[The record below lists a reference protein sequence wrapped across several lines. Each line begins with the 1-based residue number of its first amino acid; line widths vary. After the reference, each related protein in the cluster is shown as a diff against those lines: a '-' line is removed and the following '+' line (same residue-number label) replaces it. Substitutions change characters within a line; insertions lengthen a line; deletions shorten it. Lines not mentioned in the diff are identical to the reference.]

1 MKKRGIGVA
10 ASHYPTGAAGGG
22 DATQAILKVNAD
34 GSADLIVSC
43 VDMGQ
48 GVKTVLA
55 QIAAEELGIPYE
67 RVKVNNQGTD
77 TGPLCFG
84 SFASR
89 VTYAA
94 GNAVIEAAREVRSV
108 LFEAAAPLLQAT
120 PEELSAAEGRIF
132 VRDAPERSMAF
143 DDVASTAGI
152 LMRKMIVGHGSFSR
166 DRSPPD
172 PETGAC
178 DHFCTLAWGATL
190 AEVEV
195 DTETGEVQV
204 LKLVAAFD
212 AGRAINPLLVE
223 GQIEGGAMMGMG
235 AALMENL
242 YPQYPSLEGQPTNL
256 NTYVIPSAADLP
268 DEMEAVIVECAS
280 SGGPYG
286 AKGIGEMTASVASP
300 AILGAIHDAVGVWI
314 DEIPVTP
321 ERLLRALEE
330 KGGPGAS

>member
-1 MKKRGIGVA
+1 MKKRGVGIA
-10 ASHYPTGAAGGG
+10 ASHFPTGVAGGG

-34 GSADLIVSC
+34 GSADLIVSS
-43 VDMGQ
+43 VDLGQ
-48 GVKTVLA
+48 GSKTVLA

-67 RVKVNNQGTD
+67 RVQVNNQGTD

-94 GNAVIEAAREVRSV
+94 GNAVIAAAREARSV
-108 LFEAAAPLLQAT
+108 LFEAAAAVLQAT

-132 VRDAPERSMAF
+132 VRDDPDRSVSF
-143 DDVASTAGI
+143 DDMASTAGI
-152 LMRKMIVGHGSFSR
+152 LMRKMVVGQGHFSR
-166 DRSPPD
+166 ERSPPD

-195 DTETGEVQV
+195 DTETGEVRV
-204 LKLVAAFD
+204 LRLVSAFD

-223 GQIEGGAMMGMG
+223 GQIEGGTMMGMG

-242 YPQYPSLEGQPTNL
+242 YPHYPSLEGQPTNL

-268 DEMEAVIVECAS
+268 NEMEAVIVECAS

-330 KGGPGAS
+330 RK

>member
-1 MKKRGIGVA
+1 MKKRGIGIA
-10 ASHYPTGAAGGG
+10 ASHFPTGIAGGG
-22 DATQAILKVNAD
+22 DSTQAILKVNAD

-43 VDMGQ
+43 VDLGQ
-48 GVKTVLA
+48 GSKTVLA
-55 QIAAEELGIPYE
+55 QVAAEELGIPYE
-67 RVKVNNQGTD
+67 RVNVNNQGTD
-77 TGPLCFG
+77 TGPVCFG

-94 GNAVIEAAREVRSV
+94 GNAVIEAAREARSI
-108 LFEAAAPLLQAT
+108 LFEAAAPGLQAT

-132 VRDAPERSMAF
+132 VRDDPDRSVAF
-143 DDVASTAGI
+143 DDMASTAGI
-152 LMRKMIVGHGSFSR
+152 LMKKMIVGHGQFSR

-172 PETGAC
+172 PETGEC
-178 DHFCTLAWGATL
+178 DHFCTLAWGSTL

-204 LKLVAAFD
+204 LKLVSAFD

-223 GQIEGGAMMGMG
+223 GQIEGGAVMGMG

-242 YPQYPSLEGQPTNL
+242 YPRYPSMDGQPSNL
-256 NTYVIPSAADLP
+256 NTYVIPTAP
-268 DEMEAVIVECAS
+268 DIPEQMEAVIVECAS

-286 AKGIGEMTASVASP
+286 AKGIGEMTSNIPAP

-321 ERLLRALEE
+321 ERMLLALEDQR
-330 KGGPGAS
+330 

>member
-1 MKKRGIGVA
+1 MKKRGVGVA
-10 ASHYPTGAAGGG
+10 ASHFPTGIAGGG

-43 VDMGQ
+43 VDLGQ
-48 GVKTVLA
+48 GCKTVLA
-55 QIAAEELGIPYE
+55 QIAAEELGIPYQ

-94 GNAVIEAAREVRSV
+94 GNAVIEAAREARSI
-108 LFEAAAPLLQAT
+108 LFDAAAPLLQAI
-120 PEELSAAEGRIF
+120 PEELAAAEGRIF
-132 VRDAPERSMAF
+132 VREDPDRSVPF
-143 DDVASTAGI
+143 DDAASTAGL
-152 LMRKMIVGHGSFSR
+152 LMRKMIVGRGHFSR
-166 DRSPPD
+166 DRSPAD

-195 DTETGEVQV
+195 DTETGELQV
-204 LKLVAAFD
+204 LKLVSAFD

-223 GQIEGGAMMGMG
+223 GQIEGGTIMGMG

-242 YPQYPSLEGQPTNL
+242 YPQYPSLEGQPSNL

-268 DEMEAVIVECAS
+268 EQMEAVIVECPS

-286 AKGIGEMTASVASP
+286 AKGIGEMTASVAAP

-321 ERLLRALEE
+321 ERMLRALEE
-330 KGGPGAS
+330 QQ